1 MKHTKILGD
10 LCATLFVLLLGA
22 SFHAAAAAP
31 DYVGAETCR
40 QCHENE
46 TKAWRGSHHDL
57 AMQAADKG
65 TVLGDFDDAEFE
77 YYGIK
82 SRFFQKEGRYYVNTQ
97 GADGE
102 RSDFEI
108 KYTFGVEPLQ
118 QYLVEFEDG
127 RLQALPLAWDTRPK
141 AEGGQ
146 RWFHLYPDDHIAP
159 GDELFWT
166 GPNQNWN
173 FMCAEC
179 HSTNLMRNY
188 DPETDTYDTTWSE
201 INVSCEAC
209 HGPGSR
215 HVVWAEAGHGTGG
228 DNGLMVDLKRG
239 GDWNMNRETGIAV
252 NDSAQA
258 GSQVET
264 CARCHARRAVLTEN
278 YEHGKPL
285 ANTYRPQ
292 VLLDG
297 LYHADGQILDEV
309 YVYGSFIQSRMYRM
323 GVVCSDCHDPH
334 SLELKAEGNAVCGT
348 CHLADR
354 FDSADHHFHDPESE
368 AGQCVTC
375 HMPARVYMVNDSRR
389 DHSFRVPRP
398 DLSEEMQS
406 PDVCT
411 ECHLG
416 RSQQWAARVIGDHS
430 GNDKTRPGHFGIA
443 LQAGRAGLL
452 DAQSLLIALADDH
465 EQPTIARAT
474 AAGMLGSYLSPT
486 TVQTLAVLLRD
497 ADPLVRVNAISA
509 LDGADPRL
517 KVQLLPRLLDDPFLM
532 VRIDAAQAMADVLG
546 DLIAAEHRGNF
557 GKAMDEYIQVQQ
569 NNSDRVESWTNLGN
583 LYQRLGNAQKALPYY
598 ERALRIDPS
607 FTPAYVNLA
616 DLYRGQQKDGDAERV
631 LKDGMDLLPDSG
643 PLRHAY
649 GLLLVRQGKLDE
661 AIVQLGRAVELEPS
675 ITRYRYVYAI
685 GLSSSGD
692 SAAAISELEKANASN
707 PGDVNV
713 LAALIDFHRQAGDV
727 ESARR
732 YATDLVERVPW
743 DRRAQALLEQ
753 LSR

>member
-1 MKHTKILGD
+1 MRA
-10 LCATLFVLLLGA
+10 LCATLLVSFLGA
-22 SFHAAAAAP
+22 SFYAAAAAP
-31 DYVGAETCR
+31 EYVGVETCQ

-57 AMQAADKG
+57 AMQAADTG

-77 YYGIK
+77 YYGVT
-82 SRFFQKEGRYYVNTQ
+82 SRFFQKEGRYYVNTE

-159 GDELFWT
+159 RDELFWT

-188 DPETDTYDTTWSE
+188 DPEANTYDTTWSE

-215 HVVWAEAGHGTGG
+215 HVAWAGSKSENSG
-228 DNGLMVDLKRG
+228 DSGLAVDLRRDG
-239 GDWNMNRETGIAV
+239 VWTMNHETGIAV
-252 NDSAQA
+252 NDSANA

-264 CARCHARRAVLTEN
+264 CARCHARRAVLSEN

-292 VLLDG
+292 VLLEG

-309 YVYGSFIQSRMYRM
+309 YVYGSFIQSRMYRL

-334 SLELKAEGNAVCGT
+334 SLELKAVGNAVCST
-348 CHLADR
+348 CHLVDR

-375 HMPARVYMVNDSRR
+375 HMPARVYMVNDPRR

-416 RSQQWAARVIGDHS
+416 RSPQWAARVIGDHS
-430 GNDKTRPGHFGIA
+430 GNDETRPGHFGIA

-452 DAQSLLIALADDH
+452 DAQSLLIALADDQ
-465 EQPTIARAT
+465 EQPAIARAT
-474 AAGMLGSYLSPT
+474 AAGMLGSYLSPA

-532 VRIDAAQAMADVLG
+532 VRIDAAQAMADVPG

-583 LYQRLGNAQKALPYY
+583 LYQRLGNAQQATPYY

-616 DLYRGQQKDGDAERV
+616 DLYRGQQKDGEAERV
-631 LKDGMDLLPDSG
+631 LKKGMELRPDSG
-643 PLRHAY
+643 PLQHAY

-675 ITRYRYVYAI
+675 NTRYRYVYAI

-692 SAAAISELEKANASN
+692 NAAAISELEKANASN

-732 YATDLVERVPW
+732 YAADLVKRVPW
-743 DRRAQALLEQ
+743 DRNAQALLEQ